1 MLQTNYYFQRVV
13 YIWAILKKA
22 ERFKGS
28 LMFKLMVD
36 IDKSSQICIIRIS
49 YPFNIIT
56 FYLATLCETCFC

>member
-1 MLQTNYYFQRVV
+1 MFQTNYYFQKVV
-13 YIWAILKKA
+13 YIWAMLKKT

-49 YPFNIIT
+49 YPFI
-56 FYLATLCETCFC
+56 